1 MRKLR
6 SENGFARIP
15 IIFRPSERASN
26 KAAFDSAGLA
36 PLEMLWQIT
45 HPGLESGALC
55 DEDEQLTDSFVVV
68 EHQESSLQRHRFR
81 SCRYCHGSAGTGRYR
96 LNGGIDGFAPLSSC
110 VDQAIDEP
118 SAPGNAAVP
127 KAPLQRC
134 AERARGVFS

>member
-68 EHQESSLQRHRFR
+68 EHR
-81 SCRYCHGSAGTGRYR
+81 SRRCSAIGSCPVGIVMDRQARAATG
-96 LNGGIDGFAPLSSC
+96 
-110 VDQAIDEP
+110 
-118 SAPGNAAVP
+118 
-127 KAPLQRC
+127 
-134 AERARGVFS
+134 